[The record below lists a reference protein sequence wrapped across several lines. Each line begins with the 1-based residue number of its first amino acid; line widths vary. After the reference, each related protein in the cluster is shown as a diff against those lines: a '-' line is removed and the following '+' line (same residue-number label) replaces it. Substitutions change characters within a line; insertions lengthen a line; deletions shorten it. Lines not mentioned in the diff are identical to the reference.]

1 MIITEAVRFE
11 TPEWTPS
18 LIEIEHQLGAEVTDR
33 RSVRINYLLED
44 TALFGG
50 VKVVLHHAEL
60 LRRIGH
66 RVTVVSRGQRPT
78 WYPTGDDFRT
88 VPEFS
93 AEYVPEAD
101 LQVATFWTTV
111 AAAAA
116 LPSGQAVHFCQGFEG
131 GLEHNRDDHPQ
142 IIETY
147 SRVVPTWVVSPHLAE
162 LNRDR
167 FNRPVRIVPP
177 ALESYWRP
185 RRRLGPGR
193 RPRVLVLHPFEF
205 YMKGV
210 DTALEAVRLLRE
222 RGVDL
227 RLVRLSQ
234 WPLGEA
240 ERAIAEPDEFHH
252 HHRPAR
258 GGGAARR
265 LRSSARAVVGVRGLR
280 TCRPRGHG
288 LWSSGGR
295 VADPV
300 ARELRRRGGGAGAGK
315 DAEAFAAAA
324 DESSLEWRRWR
335 AIRGV
340 GLECAQRFPEDTVAA
355 SLDEAVRWVAS
366 GRWIT
371 GE

>member
-1 MIITEAVRFE
+1 
-11 TPEWTPS
+11 
-18 LIEIEHQLGAEVTDR
+18 VTDR

-60 LRRIGH
+60 LRRSGH

-93 AEYVPEAD
+93 AEFVPEAD

-131 GLEHNRDDHPQ
+131 GLEHNRDDHPR

-147 SRVVPTWVVSPHLAE
+147 SRVVPTWAVSPHLAE

-177 ALESYWRP
+177 SLESYWRP

-222 RGVDL
+222 RGVDI

-252 HHRPAR
+252 HLDPPDVAVLL
-258 GGGAARR
+258 GGCDLLLAPSWESEGFGLGVLEAFACGLPVVASRIPSHESFAAGAA
-265 LRSSARAVVGVRGLR
+265 
-280 TCRPRGHG
+280 
-288 LWSSGGR
+288 
-295 VADPV
+295 
-300 ARELRRRGGGAGAGK
+300 ELAPAK
-315 DAEAFAAAA
+315 SAEAFAAAA
-324 DESSLEWRRWR
+324 ERVLSSWRRWR
-335 AIRGV
+335 TMRRR
-340 GLECAQRFPEDTVAA
+340 GLECARRFGEDTVATT
-355 SLDEAVRWVAS
+355 LDEAVRWAAS